1 MIRSLEDATSESMQ
15 RALRARLGEDVGSEL
30 LRAHLYSAYQR
41 LAYSAHGA
49 RMHLQ
54 SASILPRDVAPM
66 PVDEGAVLS
75 LAVALFGT
83 RLDSVAYVPGEH
95 GEREPLQPAPVATR
109 QSRRRELSG
118 TPFFD

>member
-1 MIRSLEDATSESMQ
+1 MIRSLEDATSDSTQ

-30 LRAHLYSAYQR
+30 LCAHLYSAYQR

-83 RLDSVAYVPGEH
+83 RLDAVAYVPSEH